1 MNYKHI
7 AIIITHL
14 FITVSLP
21 SQNLSYDNYES
32 FEDLTEEI
40 YSATDLQVDYTTLF
54 EELYYYYENPL
65 NLNTAS
71 YNQLKKLYILT
82 DFQIQSLLDYIKENG
97 AIVSIYELKYVYG
110 FSQKEIR
117 FLIPFVSIQP
127 VRPEETV
134 MLKDIY
140 KHSQHEVILREQR
153 TLEKQNGYLPVS
165 DSILNIN
172 PNTTRYLGDANKIY
186 ARYKYKLHNR
196 IFAGLTAE
204 KDAGEEFF
212 KGNNR
217 YNFDFYSAYL
227 QLNNFSVFKKIH
239 VGDYHLQFGQGLTLW
254 SGLAFGKSAY
264 ATNIKKR
271 EEGIKRYASTDENIF
286 FRGAASTLSIGD
298 LDVTLFYSR
307 KKRDANIVDTIQPG
321 FYEFSS
327 FQNTGYHRTPAENYD
342 EKVISETAYGAN
354 VSLKKKYWSL
364 GTTFI
369 HYKFGGEL
377 HKSER
382 VYNQFEFTG
391 TEMTNFGV
399 DYQVNIKKI
408 NLFGETTIGN
418 NAWGMIHGT
427 MIYINS
433 LVSFSAFYRMYQKD
447 FYTHYGNALSEN
459 SYNSNESGFYIGTET
474 HPLKYWKISAYA
486 DIYKFPWLKY
496 NVSSPSTGADYFVQL
511 DYAPNNNFEA
521 YLRIKS
527 EKEFENNT
535 TEDTLVAKP
544 EEINKLKLRFHFSY
558 SLNDNL
564 QLRNRLEIN
573 RVERKNDSPDK
584 GYLLYQDI
592 IYNIQRLPAII
603 YFRYAFFDTDTYYSR
618 IYTYENDLLYSYSI
632 PPLYYRGVRTYI
644 MLKYTVS
651 RGIDLWL
658 KYGRITYSNRDFI
671 SSGLSEISGNT
682 RSEIKFQ
689 LRVRF

>member
-7 AIIITHL
+7 TVIIAYL
-14 FITVSLP
+14 YFTVSLP
-21 SQNLSYDNYES
+21 AQNFSFENYES

-40 YSATDLQVDYTTLF
+40 FSVTDLQVDYTTLF

-71 YNQLKKLYILT
+71 YNELKKLHILT
-82 DFQIQSLLDYIKENG
+82 DFQIQSLLDYIKEND
-97 AIVSIYELKYVYG
+97 AIMSIYELNYVYG
-110 FSQKEIR
+110 FSQEDIR

-127 VRPEETV
+127 VRPDETV
-134 MLKDIY
+134 MLKDI
-140 KHSQHEVILREQR
+140 HRHGQHELILRAQR

-172 PNTTRYLGDANKIY
+172 PNTSRYLGDPNKIY
-186 ARYKYKLHNR
+186 ARYKYSLHNR

-212 KGNNR
+212 KGDNR

-227 QLNNFSVFKKIH
+227 QLKNFSIFKKIH
-239 VGDYHLQFGQGLTLW
+239 IGDYHLQFGQGLTLW

-264 ATNIKKR
+264 VTNIKKR

-286 FRGAASTLSIGD
+286 FRGAASTASIGD

-307 KKRDANIVDTIQPG
+307 KKRDANIVDTIKPG
-321 FYEFSS
+321 FYEFST

-342 EKVISETAYGAN
+342 EKVIRETAYGVN
-354 VSLKKKYWSL
+354 VSLKKKFWSL
-364 GTTFI
+364 GTTLV

-377 HKSER
+377 HESER
-382 VYNQFEFTG
+382 VYNLFDFTG
-391 TEMTNFGV
+391 AEITNFGV
-399 DYQVNIKKI
+399 DYQANIKKL
-408 NLFGETTIGN
+408 NLFGETAIGN

-427 MIYINS
+427 MIYISS
-433 LVSFSAFYRMYQKD
+433 LISFSAFYRMYQKD

-459 SYNSNESGFYIGTET
+459 SYNSNENGFYIGTET

-496 NVSSPSTGADYFVQL
+496 NVSAPSTGADYFIQL
-511 DYAPNNNFEA
+511 DYAPNNNFNA
-521 YLRIKS
+521 NLRIKS
-527 EKEFENNT
+527 EKEFENIT
-535 TEDTLVAKP
+535 SEDTLIAKP
-544 EEINKLKLRFHFSY
+544 EEIEKLKIRLHLSY

-564 QLRNRLEIN
+564 QLRSRVEIN
-573 RVERKNDSPDK
+573 RVERKSESPDK

-592 IYNIQRLPAII
+592 IYNIQRVPATI

-618 IYTYENDLLYSYSI
+618 IYAYENDLLYSYSI
-632 PPLYYRGVRTYI
+632 PPLYYQGVRTYI
-644 MLKYTVS
+644 MLKYSFT

-658 KYGRITYSNRDFI
+658 KYGRTTYSNRDFI

-682 RSEIKFQ
+682 KSEIRVQ
-689 LRVRF
+689 LRVKF